1 MATFM
6 EKDVLIELIS
16 YVVAVTA
23 RDIDSNNPD
32 IIELLELKNKLYCMD
47 PEEIDYQKVAQFIKD
62 KQAKLE
68 GIWNKIY

>member
-1 MATFM
+1 MATWA

-23 RDIDSNNPD
+23 RDIDCDNPD
-32 IIELLELKNKLYCMD
+32 VVELLQLKHELYCMSS
-47 PEEIDYQKVAQFIKD
+47 EEIEYQKEVQFIKD

-68 GIWNKIY
+68 GI

>member
-1 MATFM
+1 MATLM

-23 RDIDSNNPD
+23 RDIDCDNLD
-32 IIELLELKNKLYCMD
+32 VVEFLQLKNKLYCKD
-47 PEEIDYQKVAQFIKD
+47 PEEIDYQKEALFIKE

-68 GIWNKIY
+68 GI

>member
-6 EKDVLIELIS
+6 EKDVLIEMIS

-23 RDIDSNNPD
+23 RDIDCDNPD
-32 IIELLELKNKLYCMD
+32 VVELLQLKHKLYCMD
-47 PEEIDYQKVAQFIKD
+47 PEEIDYQKEALFIKE

-68 GIWNKIY
+68 GI